1 MQLILLYPETHFRFK
16 TISPSLLFKKEPEI
30 IFDMPRRCAPN
41 RTQEVFLIIND
52 ADIYPI
58 ILHKISLHIQSATAR
73 FSIAVNSPESYQVSH
88 EGTQKTRAYTFP
100 LTEARGLTG
109 LVRISPVLICS
120 IAGKKQTIITDN
132 LTTTKKEDLTYY
144 AAQSPYPGN
153 AIYGDLHCHS
163 VHSRS
168 HVEFGAPLPMIHRAC
183 EISGLDTAAVLDHT
197 YDLECDAH
205 NYLKR
210 DHLQSNWRNQQKNK
224 KSYPRLIISQEI
236 SARKKHGGVVH
247 VGFLGES
254 ELIRGSGDGAR
265 KGYRKAAE
273 ETLESLCKTYAHT
286 GILFA
291 AHPGETPG
299 IFQRI
304 FLRRG
309 KWTINDFR
317 HNRLHAFQIVN
328 GNMDSSWIQSRKL
341 WIKLLLSQIPLPII
355 AGNDAHGDFNRY
367 RALRYPFILIRED
380 KNRYF
385 GYARTGVYD
394 TQHASFI
401 SAIKTGQT
409 FVTTGPYLC
418 LHTDKKILIQTK
430 PLRISHMRVTAA
442 SSLEFGHLKKL
453 VIFTGVYGKRE
464 RKTRIALPQNSYTFT
479 GSVPLNTAHRP
490 DYIRAE
496 VYTDCG
502 ENRRE
507 AMAATS
513 PAYFLHNKKKSVHS
527 GCKDI

>member
-1 MQLILLYPETHFRFK
+1 MHLILLYPETHFRFK
-16 TISPSLLFKKEPEI
+16 KISPSLLFKKEPEI
-30 IFDMPRRCAPN
+30 IFDMPRRCAPD
-41 RTQEVFLIIND
+41 TTPEVFLIIND
-52 ADIYPI
+52 ADIYPAV
-58 ILHKISLHIQSATAR
+58 LHTISLHIQSATAR
-73 FSIAVNSPESYQVSH
+73 FSITVDSPASYEIHH
-88 EGTQKTRAYTFP
+88 EGTQKTLAYAFP

-109 LVRISPVLICS
+109 LVRVSPVLICS
-120 IAGKKQTIITDN
+120 IAGRKHTIVTDN
-132 LTTTKKEDLTYY
+132 LTTSKKEDLTYY
-144 AAQSPYPGN
+144 AAQSTFPGN

-163 VHSRS
+163 IHSRS
-168 HVEFGAPLPMIHRAC
+168 HVEFGAPLPMIHRALG
-183 EISGLDTAAVLDHT
+183 ITGLDTAAVLDHT

-210 DHLQSNWRNQQKNK
+210 DPLQSNWKNQQKNRTL
-224 KSYPRLIISQEI
+224 YPRLIVSQEI

-254 ELIRGSGDGAR
+254 KLIRGSGDGAR

-273 ETLESLCKTYAHT
+273 ETLESLCKIYAHT

-291 AHPGETPG
+291 AHPGEKPG
-299 IFQRI
+299 ILQRI

-309 KWTINDFR
+309 KWTIDDFR

-328 GNMDSSWIQSRKL
+328 GSMDSSWIQSRKL

-367 RALRYPFILIRED
+367 RALHCPFFLIRED

-394 TQHASFI
+394 TQHHSFI
-401 SAIKTGQT
+401 SAVKAGQT

-418 LHTDKKILIQTK
+418 LHTEKKILIQTK
-430 PLRISHMRVTAA
+430 PLRISHICVTAK
-442 SSLEFGHLKKL
+442 SSPEFGILKKL
-453 VIFTGVYGKRE
+453 IIFTGVYGKRE
-464 RKTRIALPQNSYTFT
+464 RKTLLALPQTSYTFT
-479 GSVPLNTAHRP
+479 GSVPLNTVPRP

-507 AMAATS
+507 GMAATS